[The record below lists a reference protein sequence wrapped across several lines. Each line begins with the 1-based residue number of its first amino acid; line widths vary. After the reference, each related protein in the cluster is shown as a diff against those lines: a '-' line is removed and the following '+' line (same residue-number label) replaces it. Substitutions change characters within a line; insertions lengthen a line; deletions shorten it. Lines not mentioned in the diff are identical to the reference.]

1 MQHVQCR
8 GHAQVWDDQA
18 RMIQFLVTRE
28 HAYTMQSFLAS
39 WGRDL
44 AGRIG
49 ILSYEDLIAGA
60 EFTHRDTAFI
70 FSDLD
75 RLAAW
80 PQARALIARMHGE
93 LNKRY
98 GAGRTLNDP
107 ERSLLRFPL
116 LRLLHE
122 QGINRFNVYRPG
134 EGPPPRRFPVF
145 LRPESGHEPGKI
157 VLLRDEA
164 AYRAALDEL
173 VRQGAPIKDYVAV
186 EFCDTSTAGLY
197 RKYGAFVVG
206 DRIVPRHIFFS
217 RDWLV
222 KMPDLA
228 EPAMIEEER
237 AFMASDAHAE
247 VLRATA
253 RAARIEYGRID
264 YGLLAGR
271 PQVWE
276 INTNPMLASAISDGI
291 PARREAHL
299 RFVAAIAE
307 AFRAIDPARER

>member
-1 MQHVQCR
+1 
-8 GHAQVWDDQA
+8 
-18 RMIQFLVTRE
+18 MIQFLVTRE